1 MCEGQPT
8 KHAQPN
14 KESGKN
20 SPIGRN
26 GGVVCSDLKGLMVP
40 VERKGNQYMVKFV
53 DHLINYG
60 RVSVAKKKDKLQH
73 QTEPDSTNPNRV
85 SPLEVLTGE
94 KPKLADI
101 AVFSTFCMVYRGPSK
116 KARKFCAEHIQ
127 NVETLGD
134 VGNE

>member
-73 QTEPDSTNPNRV
+73 QTVLNMTCRLRIDLTLHFWGDAAEYSVYILNR
-85 SPLEVLTGE
+85 SPTAPTQTEFLL
-94 KPKLADI
+94 
-101 AVFSTFCMVYRGPSK
+101 SRC
-116 KARKFCAEHIQ
+116 
-127 NVETLGD
+127 
-134 VGNE
+134 